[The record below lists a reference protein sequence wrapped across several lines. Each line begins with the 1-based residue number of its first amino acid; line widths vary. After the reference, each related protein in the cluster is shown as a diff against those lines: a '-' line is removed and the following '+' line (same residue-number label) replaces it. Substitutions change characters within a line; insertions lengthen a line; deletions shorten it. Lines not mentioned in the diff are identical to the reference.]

1 MVPRWGRRLQQCVEG
16 THQPRALWRSTPA
29 RFERKHS
36 QSSRILESALPPGH
50 PEIANSHNNLGALY
64 LATGKSEAAAREYG
78 IALELRLAAL
88 GPGHPNTLN
97 SRMGVALAM
106 NRLGQRA
113 EAEAILRE
121 IKASFA
127 KSLGPTHWR
136 AANVQYHLGVVLKDL
151 GKVDQ
156 ALVEVRQAHAILL
169 AELGPDHPRTAAAA
183 ATLAELESA
192 VTAAVRTAP

>member
-1 MVPRWGRRLQQCVEG
+1 L
-16 THQPRALWRSTPA
+16 RA
-29 RFERKHS
+29 
-36 QSSRILESALPPGH
+36 
-50 PEIANSHNNLGALY
+50 
-64 LATGKSEAAAREYG
+64 
-78 IALELRLAAL
+78 
-88 GPGHPNTLN
+88 
-97 SRMGVALAM
+97 
-106 NRLGQRA
+106 
-113 EAEAILRE
+113 

-156 ALVEVRQAHAILL
+156 ALVEVRQAHGILL
-169 AELGPDHPRTAAAA
+169 ADLGPDHPRTAAAA